1 MSENIRAVATEDGDV
16 LLTIVD
22 SKKRVR
28 ITLPIEAAQK
38 LEAQIKAALVTARI
52 RLRKL
57 EGVAP
62 LHKTHQR
69 ASLSQ
74 RGAVCAGSIVA
85 RICQLRCRCYQ
96 RSN

>member
-1 MSENIRAVATEDGDV
+1 MGRQDVSENVRAVATEDGDV

-28 ITLPIEAAQK
+28 ITLPIESAQK

-57 EGVAP
+57 EG
-62 LHKTHQR
+62 
-69 ASLSQ
+69 
-74 RGAVCAGSIVA
+74 
-85 RICQLRCRCYQ
+85 
-96 RSN
+96 

>member
-57 EGVAP
+57 DG
-62 LHKTHQR
+62 
-69 ASLSQ
+69 
-74 RGAVCAGSIVA
+74 
-85 RICQLRCRCYQ
+85 
-96 RSN
+96 

>member
-1 MSENIRAVATEDGDV
+1 LSENIRAVATEDGDV

-57 EGVAP
+57 DG
-62 LHKTHQR
+62 
-69 ASLSQ
+69 
-74 RGAVCAGSIVA
+74 
-85 RICQLRCRCYQ
+85 
-96 RSN
+96 

>member
-1 MSENIRAVATEDGDV
+1 MERQDVSENIRAVATEDGDV

-28 ITLPIEAAQK
+28 ITLPIEAPQK

-57 EGVAP
+57 EG
-62 LHKTHQR
+62 
-69 ASLSQ
+69 
-74 RGAVCAGSIVA
+74 
-85 RICQLRCRCYQ
+85 
-96 RSN
+96 

>member
-1 MSENIRAVATEDGDV
+1 MGRQDVSENIRAVATEDGDV

-38 LEAQIKAALVTARI
+38 LEAQIMAVLVTARI

-57 EGVAP
+57 G
-62 LHKTHQR
+62 
-69 ASLSQ
+69 
-74 RGAVCAGSIVA
+74 G
-85 RICQLRCRCYQ
+85 
-96 RSN
+96 

>member
-1 MSENIRAVATEDGDV
+1 MERQDVSENIRAVATEDGDV

-57 EGVAP
+57 EG
-62 LHKTHQR
+62 
-69 ASLSQ
+69 
-74 RGAVCAGSIVA
+74 
-85 RICQLRCRCYQ
+85 
-96 RSN
+96 

>member
-1 MSENIRAVATEDGDV
+1 MERQDVSENIRAVATEDGDV

-52 RLRKL
+52 RLR
-57 EGVAP
+57 
-62 LHKTHQR
+62 
-69 ASLSQ
+69 
-74 RGAVCAGSIVA
+74 I
-85 RICQLRCRCYQ
+85 
-96 RSN
+96 

>member
-1 MSENIRAVATEDGDV
+1 MGRQDVSENIKAVATEDGDV

-57 EGVAP
+57 EG
-62 LHKTHQR
+62 
-69 ASLSQ
+69 
-74 RGAVCAGSIVA
+74 
-85 RICQLRCRCYQ
+85 
-96 RSN
+96 